1 MIAELLA
8 KLEQLDKP
16 PKAKTDQQ
24 INEEFL
30 QMLMNEYSENK
41 SEDDILNDLELL
53 AELKEVK
60 ELKELMVSEKD
71 MKGGADILME
81 NIVPV
86 LICVGTGI
94 GLAIC
99 YKIKLSRQNV
109 PKTTLTKTG
118 KVKLILNKEFDEL
131 NKKRL
136 DLRTH
141 ILRQNANMD
150 QWKNNIKNLKNKPE
164 KKELMICEE

>member
-1 MIAELLA
+1 MLLMFLMIAELLA

-60 ELKELMVSEKD
+60 ELKES
-71 MKGGADILME
+71 I
-81 NIVPV
+81 
-86 LICVGTGI
+86 
-94 GLAIC
+94 
-99 YKIKLSRQNV
+99 
-109 PKTTLTKTG
+109 
-118 KVKLILNKEFDEL
+118 
-131 NKKRL
+131 
-136 DLRTH
+136 
-141 ILRQNANMD
+141 
-150 QWKNNIKNLKNKPE
+150 
-164 KKELMICEE
+164 